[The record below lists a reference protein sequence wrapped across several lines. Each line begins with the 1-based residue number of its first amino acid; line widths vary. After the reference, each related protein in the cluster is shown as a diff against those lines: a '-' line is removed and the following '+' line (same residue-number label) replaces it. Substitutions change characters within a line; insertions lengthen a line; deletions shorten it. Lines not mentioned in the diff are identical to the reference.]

1 MGMTDKE
8 SLLNAITL
16 RMAEDYGLKIS
27 EVKCKVGELL
37 KQYHVSI
44 SDETFSGEC
53 LTTEYLFDKFSRGKE
68 AVGMS
73 KLTLRQY
80 KIAVNGLEKYT
91 GKRLSDIEAEDIM
104 NWLRDYGKTVS
115 KVTLKGKYQ
124 LISSVYSYLYNRRYL
139 PSNPIAYTDAPKAD
153 VIYKNP
159 LTDTELES
167 IKKACETLPEKESL
181 RDMALIHF
189 FISTGCRISE
199 VRSLRLE
206 NVNLD
211 TKTCV
216 VMGKGRKERPV
227 VLSDRACYR
236 LKLYLESRTN
246 LEDTAP
252 LFASIRGEEHEMTK
266 DGIEH
271 IIHKIR
277 DLADVP
283 NLTCH
288 VFRRFYATEMRR
300 RNVPLQMIAT
310 SLGHANMN
318 QINRYS
324 LYDNREM
331 LSVLRQAM

>member
-1 MGMTDKE
+1 MGMSDKD

-16 RMAEDYGLKIS
+16 RMAEDYNLKIS
-27 EVKCKVGELL
+27 EVKGKVAEIL
-37 KQYHVSI
+37 KQYHISL

-53 LTTEYLFDKFSRGKE
+53 LTTDYLFDKFSRGKE
-68 AVGMS
+68 AVGMN
-73 KLTLRQY
+73 KTTLKQY
-80 KIAVNGLEKYT
+80 RIAVNSLEKYAR
-91 GKRLSDIEAEDIM
+91 KRLSDIEAEDIM

-115 KVTLKGKYQ
+115 KITLKAKYQ

-139 PSNPIAYTDAPKAD
+139 PANPVAYTDAPKAD

-159 LTDTELES
+159 LTDTELEA

-189 FISTGCRISE
+189 FISTGCRVSE
-199 VRSLRLE
+199 VKNLCME

-211 TKTCV
+211 TKTCI

-227 VLSDRACYR
+227 ALSDRACYR
-236 LKLYLESRTN
+236 LRLYLESRKD
-246 LEDTAP
+246 LSDSAP
-252 LFASIRGEEHEMTK
+252 LFASVRGTEHGMTK

-277 DLADVP
+277 EMADVP